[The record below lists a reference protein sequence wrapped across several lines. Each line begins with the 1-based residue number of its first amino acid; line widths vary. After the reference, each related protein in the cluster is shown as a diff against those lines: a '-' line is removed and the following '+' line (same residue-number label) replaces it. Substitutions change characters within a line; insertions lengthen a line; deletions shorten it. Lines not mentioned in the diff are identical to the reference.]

1 MKFNRKALPLTSK
14 ALFTIVGGAVLINP
28 VYAQDQEQQ
37 GEEIDTVVVT
47 GLRGSLKASMETKRD
62 ALGVV
67 DAINA
72 EDIGKFPDTN
82 LAESLQRITGV
93 SIDRRNGEGSQV
105 TARGF
110 GPQFNLVTLNG
121 RQIPGSDGFSNGDI
135 TTGGNGAGTRSFNFA
150 QLASEAISEVQV
162 YKTGRADIP
171 TGGIGAAI
179 NIKTARPFDNDGMVA
194 NFGVK
199 GVYDNSSPFD
209 SEITPEVSGI
219 FSFANDDKTWGVGLN
234 ASYQERHGGSV
245 QSTVNAWNIA
255 AWDGSEVAMR
265 PDGTVTNAPDIG
277 QLYGLPN
284 DIRYAFSDFKRERV
298 NAQAVLQ
305 FAPSDAITFTV
316 DYTFAQ
322 NDIEEDRGE
331 QTMWLQRNGSFTHLE
346 FDTDETIATPVFL
359 RDIVGGKDFGFE
371 QQRNMQKNE
380 LNSLGFNAEWNVTD
394 SFGLTLDFHN
404 SESESRPNEPVTGGS
419 AVFVSLAGTNCPL
432 GVCTGAWAQ
441 EFQFNNG
448 LPIAGRTFFDSSA
461 NAVANVGGTVNPA
474 FGEGNL
480 GSQML
485 RIWETEQTAEVQQ
498 ARLDGKLD
506 FENGRL
512 NFGVDL
518 RTVEM
523 TRRTGYGEAVLGD
536 WSASDAGGNAGMVDL
551 LTPFNMT
558 GLFNDFSTSGAAG
571 SAWRGNAVDLA
582 QWGLGFTHP
591 TSGRVYNWNR
601 NNTTTPDGVLAVDPA
616 LDNDNA
622 IKEDV
627 QAAYVQ
633 FAIKGELGD
642 MPTNTLLG
650 VRYEKT
656 EVESVSSIF
665 LPTNIVWT
673 ANNDFTLARSTD
685 LQPFAEK
692 TEYSH
697 VLPSL
702 DFDIGLTDTL
712 KGRLSYSKTIARA
725 NYGNLYAGPNPGT
738 PSGSILVNETTR
750 AAGNAQNPALVPL
763 ESDNLD
769 MSLEWYFADSGFVAV
784 GWWEKRVDNFIGTSV
799 ARENLYNIRDVTS
812 GPDAQAALA
821 FLGSQACIDQV
832 TAAGEDTSVACSA
845 NDTALFTATAMLRYA
860 ADTGGLA
867 AYDGSSEQV
876 LDMENNQD
884 FDLFGDAAR
893 GDPFYEFA
901 VQRPVNQ
908 EAARIRGWEIG
919 GQYFFGETG
928 FGVLANYTFVSGDV
942 KFDDNAPPGTQQF
955 ALLGLSDTA
964 NLVLMYEKFGFTA
977 RVAYNWRDKFLAAT
991 NQNGS
996 NTNPFYVDAYDQIDL
1011 SVGYDFN
1018 DALALNF
1025 EAINLTGEDIRWF
1038 GRSEKQLVRLEDASP
1053 RYAVGLRYKF

>member
-14 ALFTIVGGAVLINP
+14 ALFTIVGGAVFINP

-150 QLASEAISEVQV
+150 NLAAEAISEVQV
-162 YKTGRADIP
+162 YKTGRADIA

-179 NIKTARPFDNDGMVA
+179 NIRTARPFDNDGTVA
-194 NFGVK
+194 NLGVK
-199 GVYDNSSPFD
+199 GVYDDSAPFD
-209 SEITPEVSGI
+209 SEVTPEVSGI
-219 FSFANDDKTWGVGLN
+219 FSYANDDKTWGVGLN
-234 ASYQERHGGSV
+234 ASYSERHGGSV

-265 PDGTVTNAPDIG
+265 PDGTVTNAPEIG

-284 DIRYAFSDFKRERV
+284 DIRYAFSDFQRERV

-305 FAPSDAITFTV
+305 FAPTDALTFTV

-322 NDIEEDRGE
+322 NEIEEDRGE

-346 FDTDETIATPVFL
+346 FDTNETVATPVFL

-371 QQRNMQKNE
+371 QQHNMQKNE
-380 LNSLGFNAEWNVTD
+380 LNSIGFNAEWNVTD
-394 SFGLTLDFHN
+394 AFGLTLDVHQ
-404 SESESRPNEPVTGGS
+404 SESESTPNDPVTGGS
-419 AVFVSLAGTNCPL
+419 ATFVSLAGTNCPL

-441 EFQFNNG
+441 EFQFNTG
-448 LPIAGRTFFDSSA
+448 LPIAGRTFFNNTAD
-461 NAVANVGGTVNPA
+461 AVANTGGTVNPA
-474 FGEGNL
+474 FGDGNI

-485 RIWETEQTAEVQQ
+485 RVWGTEQTAEVQQ

-506 FENGRL
+506 FENGRF
-512 NFGVDL
+512 NFGVDF

-523 TRRTGYGEAVLGD
+523 TRVTSYGEAVLGD
-536 WSASDAGGNAGMVDL
+536 WSASDAGGNQGMVDL
-551 LTPFNMT
+551 LQPFNMA
-558 GLFNDFSTSGAAG
+558 GLFNDFGTSGAAG
-571 SAWRGNAVDLA
+571 AAFRGNATELA

-601 NNTTTPDGVLAVDPA
+601 VNTDTPDGVLSVDPS
-616 LDNDNA
+616 LDADNA
-622 IKEDV
+622 IEEEV
-627 QAAYVQ
+627 QGAYFQV
-633 FAIKGELGD
+633 ALKGELGD

-650 VRYEKT
+650 VRYET
-656 EVESVSSIF
+656 TDVTSTSFIRI
-665 LPTNIVWT
+665 PTDIVWT
-673 ANNDFTLARSTD
+673 ANNDFTLARSTEI
-685 LQPFAEK
+685 QPFDETTK
-692 TEYSH
+692 YSH

-712 KGRLSYSKTIARA
+712 KGRVSYSKTIARA

-750 AAGNAQNPALVPL
+750 AAGNAQNPSLVPL

-769 MSLEWYFADSGFVAV
+769 LSMEWYFSDSGYVSV
-784 GWWEKRVDNFIGTSV
+784 GWWEKRVDNFIGTQVEQES
-799 ARENLYNIRDVTS
+799 LYDIRDVTS
-812 GPDAQAALA
+812 GPDAAAALA
-821 FLGSQACIDQV
+821 FLTSPQCVAQAAPADV
-832 TAAGEDTSVACSA
+832 DTACSA
-845 NDTALFTATAMLRYA
+845 NDTALFTALAMLRNEGE
-860 ADTGGLA
+860 TGGLA
-867 AYDGSSEQV
+867 AYTGSSAQI
-876 LDMENNQD
+876 LDMENDYN
-884 FDLFGDAAR
+884 LVGEGD
-893 GDPFYEFA
+893 DPLYQFA

-919 GQYFFGETG
+919 GQYFFGDSG
-928 FGVLANYTFVSGDV
+928 FGVLANYTIVRGDV
-942 KFDDNAPPGTQQF
+942 NFDDNIDPATGTQQF

-964 NLVLMYEKFGFTA
+964 NAVLMYEKFGFTA
-977 RVAYNWRDKFLAAT
+977 RLAYNWRDTFLAAT

-996 NTNPFYVDAYDQIDL
+996 NANPFYVDAYDQIDL
-1011 SVGYDFN
+1011 SVGYDIN
-1018 DALALNF
+1018 DQLALAF
-1025 EAINLTGEDIRWF
+1025 EAINLTGNDIRWF

-1053 RYAVGLRYKF
+1053 RYAVGVRYKF

>member
-28 VYAQDQEQQ
+28 VYAQEEQ
-37 GEEIDTVVVT
+37 GEELDTVVVT

-121 RQIPGSDGFSNGDI
+121 RQVPGSDGFSNGDI

-150 QLASEAISEVQV
+150 NLAAEAISEVQV

-179 NIKTARPFDNDGMVA
+179 NIRTARPFDNDGVVA

-199 GVYDNSSPFD
+199 GVYDDSSPFD
-209 SEITPEVSGI
+209 SEVTPEVSGI
-219 FSFANDDKTWGVGLN
+219 FSYANDAKTWGVGLN
-234 ASYQERHGGSV
+234 ASYSERHGGSV
-245 QSTVNAWNIA
+245 QSTVNAWNISAWNGTSA
-255 AWDGSEVAMR
+255 ALR
-265 PDGTVTNAPDIG
+265 PGAVVTNAPAAG

-284 DIRYAFSDFKRERV
+284 DIRYAFSDFQRERI
-298 NAQAVLQ
+298 NGQATVQ
-305 FAPSDAITFTV
+305 FAPTDALTFTV

-322 NDIEEDRGE
+322 NEIEENRGE
-331 QTMWLQRNGSFTHLE
+331 QTMWLQRNNSFTHLE

-359 RDIVGGKDFGFE
+359 RDVVGGKDFGFE

-380 LNSLGFNAEWNVTD
+380 LNSIGFNAEWNLTD
-394 SFGLTLDFHN
+394 RFGLTLDVHN
-404 SESESRPNEPVTGGS
+404 SETESSPNDPVTGGS
-419 AVFVSLAGTNCPL
+419 ATFFSFAGTNCPL
-432 GVCTGAWAQ
+432 GTCTGAWAQ
-441 EFQFNNG
+441 EFQFNTG
-448 LPIAGRTFFDSSA
+448 LPIAARTYFPTVTD
-461 NAVANVGGTVNPA
+461 AVNNTNGTVNPN

-485 RIWETEQTAEVQQ
+485 RIWGTEQTSEVQQ

-506 FENGRL
+506 FENGRF
-512 NFGVDL
+512 NFGVDF

-523 TRRTGYGEAVLGD
+523 TRKTGYGEAVLGD
-536 WSASDAGGNAGMVDL
+536 WSASDAGGNSGMVDL
-551 LTPFNMT
+551 LEPFSIT
-558 GLFNDFSTSGAAG
+558 GLFNDFGTAGAAPG
-571 SAWRGNAVDLA
+571 SWRGNATELA
-582 QWGLGFTHP
+582 AWGLGFTHP
-591 TSGRVYNWNR
+591 TTGRVYNWNR
-601 NNTTTPDGVLAVDPA
+601 NNTTTPDGVLAADPA
-616 LDNDNA
+616 LDNDNK
-622 IKEDV
+622 IEEDV

-633 FAIKGELGD
+633 FAVKGELGD
-642 MPTNTLLG
+642 MPINTLLG

-656 EVESVSSIF
+656 EVASTSAIF
-665 LPTNIVWT
+665 IPTAIVWT
-673 ANNDFTLARSTD
+673 ANNDFTLARSTTVA
-685 LQPFAEK
+685 PFTEEA
-692 TEYSH
+692 EYSH

-712 KGRLSYSKTIARA
+712 KGRMSYSKTIARA

-738 PSGSILVNETTR
+738 PSGSILVSETTR

-769 MSLEWYFADSGFVAV
+769 LSLEWYFSDSGYISA

-799 ARENLYNIRDVTS
+799 AREDLYGIRDATS

-821 FLGSQACIDQV
+821 FLTSAQCATQV
-832 TAAGEDTSVACSA
+832 GAAGNDVAAACSA
-845 NDTALFTATAMLRYA
+845 NDTALFTAVAMLRNA
-860 ADTGGLA
+860 ATGGLS
-867 AYDGSSEQV
+867 AYNGSSAQV
-876 LDMENNQD
+876 LQMENTYD
-884 FDLFGDAAR
+884 IVGESD
-893 GDPFYEFA
+893 DPLYSFA

-928 FGVLANYTFVSGDV
+928 FGVLANYTIVRGDV

-964 NLVLMYEKFGFTA
+964 NAVLMFEKFGFTA
-977 RVAYNWRDKFLAAT
+977 RLAYNWRDKFLAAT

-1018 DALALNF
+1018 EQLALSF

-1053 RYAVGLRYKF
+1053 RYAVGVRYKF